1 MRTLITISSI
11 ILITLVVLKFPSILH
26 YRSITPVF
34 ILPSVPWGGNEIFW
48 GGGMTKRDLFPSG
61 KNSRPGGARGGG
73 ANGNFFASCLI
84 PLGLTYKRGERGFKG
99 GVLGAKF

>member
-1 MRTLITISSI
+1 MTFSLPERT
-11 ILITLVVLKFPSILH
+11 H
-26 YRSITPVF
+26 DR
-34 ILPSVPWGGNEIFW
+34 
-48 GGGMTKRDLFPSG
+48 
-61 KNSRPGGARGGG
+61 GGARGGG